1 MSNNIGDIM
10 NQIGKFLKINSKNDI
25 KSYLTAILIAL
36 LGGVVLAFAKRKDL
50 GSFESGY
57 LFSAVI
63 LIILVTAI
71 FSFVSVLASLDKNYP
86 LANKLGFT
94 REEISYSLVT
104 KDVIFLVVPSLIIY
118 GLSHV
123 FVGQA
128 DSMPN
133 YGSHILDFFV
143 NGRPSFT
150 AIFTEVLMGINFA
163 IIASTLSFII
173 GFPPGP
179 AGIILYVI
187 FSSLM
192 RNHISSSNP
201 IHLLIGFIVFILTI
215 VFRHIV
221 VVKFDPKK

>member
-1 MSNNIGDIM
+1 M
-10 NQIGKFLKINSKNDI
+10 NQIGKILKINSKDDM
-25 KSYLTAILIAL
+25 KSYLTAVFIAL
-36 LGGVVLAFAKRKDL
+36 LGGFVLALAKRKDL
-50 GSFESGY
+50 GNFKSGY
-57 LFSAVI
+57 LFSATI

-71 FSFVSVLASLDKNYP
+71 FAFISVVASLYKTYN

-94 REEISYSLVT
+94 RKEISYSLIL
-104 KDVIFLVVPSLIIY
+104 KDIILLVLTSLIIY
-118 GLSHV
+118 GLFQV
-123 FVGQA
+123 FVGQV
-128 DSMPN
+128 DSIPN

-150 AIFTEVLMGINFA
+150 AIFTEVLMGIDFA
-163 IIASTLSFII
+163 IIASTLAFII

-192 RNHISSSNP
+192 RNQILGSNP
-201 IHLLIGFIVFILTI
+201 IHLLIGFIVFILAI

-221 VVKFDPKK
+221 IVKVDPKK

>member
-1 MSNNIGDIM
+1 M
-10 NQIGKFLKINSKNDI
+10 NQIGKFLKIDSKNDI

-36 LGGVVLAFAKRKDL
+36 LGGVVLTIAKRKDF
-50 GSFESGY
+50 GSFKSGY

-63 LIILVTAI
+63 LIMLVTAI
-71 FSFVSVLASLDKNYP
+71 FAFVSVLSSLDKTYP

-94 REEISYSLVT
+94 REEISYSLLV
-104 KDVIFLVVPSLIIY
+104 KDVILLVVTSLIIY
-118 GLSHV
+118 SLSHV
-123 FVGQA
+123 FVEQV

-133 YGSHILDFFV
+133 YGNHILDFFV
-143 NGRPSFT
+143 NGKPSFT

-192 RNHISSSNP
+192 RNRISSSNP

-221 VVKFDPKK
+221 IVKFDPKK

>member
-1 MSNNIGDIM
+1 MK
-10 NQIGKFLKINSKNDI
+10 QIGKFLKINSKDDI
-25 KSYLTAILIAL
+25 KSYLTAVLIAL
-36 LGGVVLAFAKRKDL
+36 LGGVVLAFAKRNDF
-50 GSFESGY
+50 GSFKSGY

-63 LIILVTAI
+63 LVMLVTAI
-71 FSFVSVLASLDKNYP
+71 FAFVSVVDSLDKTYS
-86 LANKLGFT
+86 LANKLSFT
-94 REEISYSLVT
+94 REEISYSLLV
-104 KDVIFLVVPSLIIY
+104 KDVIFLLVTSLIIY
-118 GLSHV
+118 GLSQV
-123 FVGQA
+123 FVGQVDA
-128 DSMPN
+128 MPN

-163 IIASTLSFII
+163 IIASTLAFII

-192 RNHISSSNP
+192 RNQILGSNP
-201 IHLLIGFIVFILTI
+201 IHLLIGFIVFILAI

-221 VVKFDPKK
+221 IVKVDSKK

>member
-1 MSNNIGDIM
+1 M

-36 LGGVVLAFAKRKDL
+36 LGGVVLTIAKRKDF
-50 GSFESGY
+50 GSFKSGY

-71 FSFVSVLASLDKNYP
+71 FAFVSVLSSLDKTYP

-94 REEISYSLVT
+94 REEISYSLMV
-104 KDVIFLVVPSLIIY
+104 KDVIFLLVTCLVIY
-118 GLSHV
+118 GLSQI
-123 FVGQA
+123 FTGQVEH
-128 DSMPN
+128 MPN

-143 NGRPSFT
+143 NGKPSFT

-179 AGIILYVI
+179 AGIIIYVI

-201 IHLLIGFIVFILTI
+201 IHLLIGFIVFILAI

-221 VVKFDPKK
+221 IVKFDPKK

>member
-1 MSNNIGDIM
+1 MSNNIGDM
-10 NQIGKFLKINSKNDI
+10 MKQIGKFLKINSKNDI

-71 FSFVSVLASLDKNYP
+71 FAFVSVLASLDKTYP

-104 KDVIFLVVPSLIIY
+104 KDVIFLVVTSLIIY

-123 FVGQA
+123 FAGQA

-201 IHLLIGFIVFILTI
+201 IYLLLGFTVFILAI

-221 VVKFDPKK
+221 LVKFDPKK